1 MEKDISALLNS
12 EQSKK
17 LSGKKDDI
25 ERLAAS
31 RDGVQVTKMAANDP
45 ELQSAIKS
53 GDMEAM
59 SRRLKAILQTDEGAR
74 VFRRISDML
83 K

>member
-31 RDGVQVTKMAANDP
+31 QDGIQVTKMAANDT

-74 VFRRISDML
+74 VFRQISDML